1 MTHPLFG
8 DYRHVQPGA
17 RLAATPM
24 RASRPAPLPGQHNHE
39 VLKEVGYSD
48 DDIDDLITRGV
59 LRSLGLGGHGRP
71 AG

>member
-1 MTHPLFG
+1 
-8 DYRHVQPGA
+8 
-17 RLAATPM
+17 
-24 RASRPAPLPGQHNHE
+24 